1 MRRLVA
7 FIACITCAVAIR
19 APVAAQE
26 FPSRPLTLVVPF
38 AAGGSTGL
46 VARMMLPRMSEVL
59 GQQIVIENMGGA
71 DGMTGASRVARA
83 VPDGYQLVLGGL
95 GTFILSQPAHRPVRP
110 RQPSN
115 CTT

>member
-7 FIACITCAVAIR
+7 FTACITCAVAIR

-38 AAGGSTGL
+38 AAGGSIGL
-46 VARMMLPRMSEVL
+46 IARMMLPRMSEVL
-59 GQQIVIENMGGA
+59 GQQIVIENVGGA
-71 DGMTGASRVARA
+71 GGMTGASRVARA

-95 GTFILSQPAHRPVRP
+95 GTFILSQL
-110 RQPSN
+110 N
-115 CTT
+115 L